1 MFVSLAVRPLLCGRI
16 SVVCPTYV
24 VPLDSILFLS
34 FLFDCIYYKTQDID
48 IVVSEDPY
56 TSLDAEDI
64 KEQIADADSRYYLEH
79 SRKRGATHQILYCRL
94 PGWSTDAERCVKV
107 DILVPPTLKLP
118 IIIEEDIVVI
128 NNIPVMPLFDLLVM
142 KTQGWWG
149 HRNSPRD
156 DFREKVDDDVSD
168 IFALL
173 KRARKENISYD
184 DEADEERHTR
194 EFMSHARALANR
206 FVNVYGMPQKWR
218 VLDFPV

>member
-1 MFVSLAVRPLLCGRI
+1 M
-16 SVVCPTYV
+16 
-24 VPLDSILFLS
+24 
-34 FLFDCIYYKTQDID
+34 
-48 IVVSEDPY
+48 
-56 TSLDAEDI
+56 
-64 KEQIADADSRYYLEH
+64 
-79 SRKRGATHQILYCRL
+79 
-94 PGWSTDAERCVKV
+94 